1 MTGSRP
7 DRPLRVAVVNDY
19 EIVVNGVARMLAE
32 HPDRAHVV
40 ELDNRLPVV
49 SDVDVVLFDAF
60 AFVPDAGVD
69 LADLVNADGA
79 KVAVYTWS
87 THAEAIERAMALG
100 AHGYL
105 SKALSTDDLIDALE
119 AIHRGETVISGPP
132 LDATGAAGG
141 GCWPGRDHG
150 LSHRESEVLALIAQG
165 LTNRQIAEALYLS
178 INSVKTHIRS
188 AYHRIQVDR
197 RSQAVAWAMRHDF
210 APDAHRRVSWRRAGP
225 GRPGSTGGS
234 GATGQAAED

>member
-1 MTGSRP
+1 MTGSGM

-32 HPDRAHVV
+32 HSDRARVV
-40 ELDNRLPVV
+40 ELDNRLPVA

-60 AFVPDAGVD
+60 ASVLDAGVD

-87 THAEAIERAMALG
+87 THTEAIELAMTLG

-105 SKALSTDDLIDALE
+105 SKALSTHDLIDALE

-132 LDATGAAGG
+132 VDASEAEGG
-141 GCWPGRDHG
+141 GCWPGRVQG
-150 LSHRESEVLALIAQG
+150 LSQRESEVLALIAQG
-165 LTNRQIAEALYLS
+165 LTNRQIADALYLS

-210 APDAHRRVSWRRAGP
+210 APEAHRRVTWRQPGP
-225 GRPGSTGGS
+225 G
-234 GATGQAAED
+234 